1 MGGVPGSSNFFHK
14 SVDCRRPLCYRL
26 DMAYC
31 EDYPC
36 CGHEAGGC
44 PRTNDDGEQVFPC
57 ASCGCDL
64 PVHNR
69 SALCD
74 SCLNAGD
81 PDDPDYG
88 CDCDDCECDEPA
100 DMSDVEADADTLA
113 SAGYGTDEDYG
124 YFGEMGCNED

>member
-1 MGGVPGSSNFFHK
+1 MS
-14 SVDCRRPLCYRL
+14 
-26 DMAYC
+26 YC

-74 SCLNAGD
+74 SCLSAGD
-81 PDDPDYG
+81 PDDDSNDIE
-88 CDCDDCECDEPA
+88 CDCGDCDVCGTA
-100 DMSDVEADADTLA
+100 DMDESMDGDFDSGMA
-113 SAGYGTDEDYG
+113 SAGHGTDEDYG
-124 YFGEMGCNED
+124 YFGEMGC